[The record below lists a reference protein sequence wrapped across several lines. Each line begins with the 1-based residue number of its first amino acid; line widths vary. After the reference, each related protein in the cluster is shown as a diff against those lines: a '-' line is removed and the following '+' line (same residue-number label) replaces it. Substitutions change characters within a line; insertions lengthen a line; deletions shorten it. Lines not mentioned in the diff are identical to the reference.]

1 MRRVNQESV
10 RSVIVIII
18 SVFIMASFT
27 EGAADTYYVATNGNN
42 NNSCAAAQNINTPK
56 QNIMGTNGGI
66 ACLQTPGDKLLIRQG
81 TYSES
86 INNYT
91 APYPLPSGKDWTN
104 AFTVAAYPGE
114 TVTIPGIAIAAG
126 TDDNFQLSY
135 WIFDGL
141 HVVNN
146 SAGGGEAIQMGSP
159 DHLRFIN
166 IKATTGGRPH
176 VPGTSDSCVI
186 GSGNFIEFINVEIH
200 NCGDPTVGPQS
211 GASLA
216 AYGFYWFG
224 SDTLFDRITL
234 HDTTGYGFHIY
245 NHNCDT
251 DGRKCPDRN
260 IIKDSEIYNTGTLQG
275 SAAILFAYGDD
286 NQAYGNTISNN
297 SSGIAIAYGASNT
310 QIYDNTITGNIDG
323 IMNGGGWSS
332 KPVTNT
338 IIKNNIVADN
348 DGYGI
353 FNSAGGS
360 PEGEPIGTLL
370 QNNLLSN
377 NERGAIYDTGIG
389 TIK

>member
-1 MRRVNQESV
+1 MRRVNHGSV
-10 RSVIVIII
+10 RSVIVIVI
-18 SVFIMASFT
+18 SVFVMASFT
-27 EGAADTYYVATNGNN
+27 EGVADTYYVATNGNN
-42 NNSCAAAQNINTPK
+42 DNSCAAAQNINTPK

-81 TYSES
+81 TYPES

-91 APYPLPSGKDWTN
+91 APYSLPSGKDWTN

-114 TVTIPGIAIAAG
+114 TVTVPRIAIA
-126 TDDNFQLSY
+126 TDDNLHLSY

-146 SAGGGEAIQMGSP
+146 TPGGGEAIWMRSP

-166 IKATTGGRPH
+166 MEVTTGGRRN
-176 VPGTSDSCVI
+176 VPGAAEDCVQ
-186 GSGNFIEFINVEIH
+186 GGGDFIEFINVEVH

-216 AYGFYWFG
+216 AYGFYWTG

-245 NHNCDT
+245 HPGCDA
-251 DGRKCPDRN
+251 DDRKCPDRN
-260 IIKDSEIYNTGTLQG
+260 IIKDSEIYNTGALQ
-275 SAAILFAYGDD
+275 SSVAILFAYGDN
-286 NQAYGNTISNN
+286 NQAYGNTISKN

-310 QIYDNTITGNIDG
+310 QIHDNTINGNTYDG
-323 IMNGGGWSS
+323 IRNGGGWST
-332 KPVTNT
+332 KPVINT

-353 FNSAGGS
+353 FNSADGS
-360 PEGEPIGTLL
+360 PEGEPFGTVL
-370 QNNLLSN
+370 QNNILSN
-377 NERGAIYDTGIG
+377 NGRDIYDTGIG